1 MIQIS
6 EVARKI
12 RTLMAK
18 QGITEGGL
26 RAGVK
31 GGGCSGL
38 SYTFAWEKQPRLG
51 DETFEGPDGSKIFVD
66 KKSLLFLNGTVLDY
80 DTNLVSKGVRVQQ
93 PERQIDLRLW
103 QPFELEP
110 PARPCKRAR
119 TAVRRS
125 TRRAFLPAVHQDSP
139 PPRRADYFSFSR
151 SAAAVEPGCGGA
163 RRTVPTLSRQFH
175 PDYFCNAT
183 PAERR
188 ASLERSSYLNDAY
201 RTLKQPAAR
210 IEYLLKLEGLA
221 PDSPA
226 EASRKVPPA
235 LLEEVFALNEE
246 LDEIRELR
254 ASGAAADAW
263 RGRLERARQPI
274 EAKRVAHEAQL
285 QELSARWDAAE
296 GDRRTVLEALRDRFL
311 ERNYIS
317 NLLAGIERE
326 ISS

>member
-1 MIQIS
+1 MQ
-6 EVARKI
+6 ACPNCGAGAALDAHFCPQCTKI
-12 RTLMAK
+12 
-18 QGITEGGL
+18 
-26 RAGVK
+26 
-31 GGGCSGL
+31 
-38 SYTFAWEKQPRLG
+38 
-51 DETFEGPDGSKIFVD
+51 
-66 KKSLLFLNGTVLDY
+66 
-80 DTNLVSKGVRVQQ
+80 
-93 PERQIDLRLW
+93 
-103 QPFELEP
+103 
-110 PARPCKRAR
+110 
-119 TAVRRS
+119 
-125 TRRAFLPAVHQDSP
+125 LPL
-139 PPRRADYFSFSR
+139 PRRADYFSFLGLPR
-151 SAAAVEPGCGGA
+151 QLNLDAAVLDE
-163 RRTVPTLSRQFH
+163 RFRTLSRQFH
-175 PDYFCNAT
+175 PDYFYNAT
-183 PAERR
+183 PGERR

-221 PDSPA
+221 PDNPA

-285 QELSARWDAAE
+285 QELSARWDAAD
-296 GDRRTVLEALRDRFL
+296 GDRRTILEALRDRFL